1 LTSAPHHQEK
11 TMKTQQE
18 LITLFK
24 QVATEVDKR
33 EFRDV
38 TGESVISD
46 LGIDSLS
53 MMQIVGEMELRL
65 NVMIPDEDLVEL
77 VTVEDLLKVVA
88 RRLERA

>member
-1 LTSAPHHQEK
+1 
-11 TMKTQQE
+11 MKTQQE

-77 VTVEDLLKVVA
+77 VTVADLLKVVA
-88 RRLERA
+88 RRLETA

>member
-1 LTSAPHHQEK
+1 
-11 TMKTQQE
+11 MKTQQE
-18 LITLFK
+18 LIAMFK

-38 TGESVISD
+38 TGESIITE

-65 NVMIPDEDLVEL
+65 NIMIPDEDLVEL
-77 VTVEDLLKVVA
+77 VTVADLVKVVEH
-88 RRLERA
+88 RLGGT